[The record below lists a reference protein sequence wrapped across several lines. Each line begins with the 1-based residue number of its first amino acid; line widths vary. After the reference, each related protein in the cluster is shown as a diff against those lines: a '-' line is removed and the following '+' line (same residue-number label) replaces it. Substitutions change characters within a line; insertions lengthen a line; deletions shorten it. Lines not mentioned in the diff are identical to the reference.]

1 MAPTDDGA
9 ERGLGKGC
17 AVERRAG
24 GNAVGGQFPTAARCN
39 VNESEIILMIDK
51 NGWLWGRNGRRGG
64 HICGEHCIFAEKQHL
79 S

>member
-1 MAPTDDGA
+1 MAPPDDGA

-24 GNAVGGQFPTAARCN
+24 GNSVGGQIPTAARCN

-51 NGWLWGRNGRRGG
+51 KRRLWRRNGRRDGR
-64 HICGEHCIFAEKQHL
+64 IFAEDCIFAEKQHL
-79 S
+79 

>member
-24 GNAVGGQFPTAARCN
+24 GNSVGGHFLTAARCN
-39 VNESEIILMIDK
+39 VNESEIILMINK
-51 NGWLWGRNGRRGG
+51 NGWLWGRNGRWDGR
-64 HICGEHCIFAEKQHL
+64 IFAEDCIFAEKQHL
-79 S
+79 

>member
-51 NGWLWGRNGRRGG
+51 KRRLSRENGRWDGR
-64 HICGEHCIFAEKQHL
+64 IIAEDCIFAEKQHL